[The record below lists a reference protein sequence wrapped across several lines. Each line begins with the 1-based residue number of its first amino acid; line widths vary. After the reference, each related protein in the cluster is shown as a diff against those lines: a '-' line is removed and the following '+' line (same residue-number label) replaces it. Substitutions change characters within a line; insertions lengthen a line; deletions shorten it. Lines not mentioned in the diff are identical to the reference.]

1 MGCYGMKMIRAVI
14 RPEAVDK
21 VADNLEAGGFTALTR
36 IEVFGRG
43 KQKGIKVGNVV
54 YDNLPK
60 TMLMLVVGDDQTEKA
75 VQIIE
80 ESPPE
85 PETSATARSSS
96 PRSRRPTPSE
106 PASEGSRNERSP
118 GHHPDEQDGEHQ
130 RRSGRHRH
138 SLHHRLQGQRPGK
151 TARPANPASFPARAS
166 RIKRA

>member
-1 MGCYGMKMIRAVI
+1 MKMIRAVI

-21 VADNLEAGGFTALTR
+21 VADSLEAGGFIALTR

-80 ESPPE
+80 D
-85 PETSATARSSS
+85 SARTGNIGDGKIFISSVEEAY
-96 PRSRRPTPSE
+96 TI
-106 PASEGSRNERSP
+106 
-118 GHHPDEQDGEHQ
+118 
-130 RRSGRHRH
+130 RSG
-138 SLHHRLQGQRPGK
+138 QRGL
-151 TARPANPASFPARAS
+151 
-166 RIKRA
+166 